1 MILVQGYARFEPG
14 EIARL
19 KPELEAMMAASR
31 AEPGCEAYCYA
42 VDLGDSDSIT
52 ICERWADQAAL
63 DAHFETPHMARLGAV
78 LGTARI
84 RAIKIDAWEG
94 SFLRTVMG
102 V

>member
-19 KPELEAMMAASR
+19 VPELEAMVAASR
-31 AEPGCEAYCYA
+31 AEPGCEEYSYGL
-42 VDLGDSDSIT
+42 DLTDPGLLH
-52 ICERWADQAAL
+52 ICERWTDQAAI
-63 DAHFETPHMARLGAV
+63 DAHFATPHMARLSQV

-94 SFLRTVMG
+94 IFLRTVMG